1 MSQLCKLYFPIF
13 LIALCSSSCG
23 SIAYEN
29 GYSRYIHFNGFTIDK
44 ASIFKATKSEFAT
57 YDIHPREVIADIGFN
72 YGSIE
77 GALLLSYD
85 SLTIYA
91 EDFQTPARN
100 EKIIYKTFEQYVAL
114 RPTPNSNKIIV
125 VKGSQKETT
134 LPRNYFDKVIV
145 RKTLHHIFYK
155 DTILDDIFSILKPN
169 GKLYIMEPSTDTTYY
184 DKKCGTDIMGKSV
197 LISLFNKHHF
207 SVISESS
214 IQNNKNDAAPWVL
227 GTLEIPF
234 TIYVLKKNEK

>member
-1 MSQLCKLYFPIF
+1 MSFF
-13 LIALCSSSCG
+13 SSLFG
-23 SIAYEN
+23 TEP
-29 GYSRYIHFNGFTIDK
+29 T
-44 ASIFKATKSEFAT
+44 
-57 YDIHPREVIADIGFN
+57 VI
-72 YGSIE
+72 
-77 GALLLSYD
+77 
-85 SLTIYA
+85 
-91 EDFQTPARN
+91 QK

-207 SVISESS
+207 FNSCKAISSTHNSKYFRGS
-214 IQNNKNDAAPWVL
+214 I
-227 GTLEIPF
+227 
-234 TIYVLKKNEK
+234 